1 MSRLPKPLQSYR
13 EILISF
19 PPGRRETPLPL
30 GAKWAGPVPLS
41 HDQMVDLVTEAHENR
56 ARHLRLAAAALAHLA
71 AAPLRAAMKSWRAWR
86 TRQRD
91 REELAQLDDRA
102 LRDMG
107 ISRYDA
113 IMAGRGQRRPD

>member
-1 MSRLPKPLQSYR
+1 MSKLPKTHQSYR
-13 EILISF
+13 EILVTF
-19 PPGRRETPLPL
+19 PAGKATPLPL

-41 HDQMVDLVTEAHENR
+41 HDHMVDLVTEAREDR
-56 ARHLRLAAAALAHLA
+56 ARHLRIAFAKAVRLA
-71 AAPLRAAMKSWRAWR
+71 AAPFAAAAKSWRAWR
-86 TRQRD
+86 VRQRD

-113 IMAGRGQRRPD
+113 IMADRGQFRRD